1 MTGMH
6 VIVANTITHSV
17 GQIFQPIFKLFAGIL
32 AYIYAVIP
40 NYAIA
45 IAILTIL
52 IMGALTPLTVKST
65 KSMLAMQRIQPEIK
79 KLQAKYKGA
88 ENRAQLNEEM
98 MRLYKEE
105 GVNPAGGCLPMFLQ
119 FPFLIIL
126 YDIIRGLTNVT
137 STKIKVPAGCNL
149 NILYTNVAPR
159 YIPNT
164 SKMYCNLIASGG
176 KMESFGIDLAL
187 KPFSHHGSIWAALP
201 YFILVAVA
209 VALQYI
215 QMSQMNKRNA
225 AAQANSQMAMIQ
237 KFMPIVFAYIYF
249 LIPAAVLIYMIVS
262 TLIRIAT
269 QDIIF
274 RTGVVGPNANKEKVV
289 DARAKDKSVE
299 ARPQDIALPVVA
311 DEKPAAQSAPKPAT
325 NPSARSKK
333 KRKRKDR

>member
-1 MTGMH
+1 MIGTT
-6 VIVANTITHSV
+6 VVLANSITHSI
-17 GQIFQPIFKLFAGIL
+17 GQIFQPIFKFFAL
-32 AYIYAVIP
+32 LLSWIYFVIP
-40 NYAIA
+40 NYAVA

-79 KLQAKYKGA
+79 KLQQKYKGA

-137 STKIKVPAGCNL
+137 KTLNPVPASCHL
-149 NILYTNVAPR
+149 PIMYTHVAPR

-176 KMESFGIDLAL
+176 KMESFGINLAL
-187 KPFSHHGSIWAALP
+187 KPLSNHGSFAAALP
-201 YFILVAVA
+201 FFALVAFAA
-209 VALQYI
+209 VLQYV
-215 QMSQMNKRNA
+215 QTSQMNKRNPA
-225 AAQANSQMAMIQ
+225 SQANSQMMAIQ
-237 KFMPIVFAYIYF
+237 KFMPFIFIFIY
-249 LIPAAVLIYMIVS
+249 LNIPAAVLIYMIVS

-269 QDIIF
+269 QDVIF
-274 RTGVVGPNANKEKVV
+274 RTGIVQPGGAREKVV
-289 DARAKDKSVE
+289 DARSEEKAVGDGTRDKALPAKAKD
-299 ARPQDIALPVVA
+299 Q
-311 DEKPAAQSAPKPAT
+311 
-325 NPSARSKK
+325 NPSSVPKLTSNPSTRSKK